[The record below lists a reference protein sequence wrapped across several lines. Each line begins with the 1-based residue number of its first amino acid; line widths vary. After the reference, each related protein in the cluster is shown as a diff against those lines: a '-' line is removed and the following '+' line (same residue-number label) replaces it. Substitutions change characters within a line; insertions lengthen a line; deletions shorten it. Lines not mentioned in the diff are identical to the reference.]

1 MSKFEIDQKV
11 LVVEDNEL
19 KPGTIRNL
27 YETLGIAIV
36 DFGGAEYKK
45 VKIDNIAIE
54 HDTEKNTKSDE
65 PIEREEITIT
75 PNEFMEIAT
84 SVLAKE
90 AEGMDQPIMFMG
102 GCSILMG
109 KIHKALFVED
119 PNDDKTV

>member
-19 KPGTIRNL
+19 KPGTIRSL

-36 DFGGAEYKK
+36 DFGEAEYKK

-54 HDTEKNTKSDE
+54 HESEKDAESNE
-65 PIEREEITIT
+65 PIERAEITIT
-75 PNEFMEIAT
+75 PNEFKEIASKVASEVMLT
-84 SVLAKE
+84 MNKPIEVIGDYAVIVAKL
-90 AEGMDQPIMFMG
+90 Q
-102 GCSILMG
+102 L
-109 KIHKALFVED
+109 ALFVED

>member
-19 KPGTIRNL
+19 KPGTIRSL

-36 DFGGAEYKK
+36 DFGEAEYKK
-45 VKIDNIAIE
+45 VNIDKIAIVHE
-54 HDTEKNTKSDE
+54 NEKNAESNE
-65 PIEREEITIT
+65 PIERAEITIT

-90 AEGMDQPIMFMG
+90 AKGMDNPIMFMG
-102 GCSILMG
+102 ACSILMG
-109 KIHKALFVED
+109 KIHKALFIED
-119 PNDDKTV
+119 PKK